1 MWQRR
6 RRRQHKVTVLQ
17 LASPAPRTIH
27 VTNGTL
33 VISFARAY
41 SSGIAT
47 VIVPELMRPAIIS
60 PHAYLAQN
68 NPDFTVGPKVQPH
81 CTSPAPRAIHVTNG
95 TLAFAFTHAYP
106 SGIATVIVPEL
117 MRPAYLAQDA
127 PSTATPSASERGTCS
142 NRVLAPQAK
151 LVTYARTIY

>member
-1 MWQRR
+1 M
-6 RRRQHKVTVLQ
+6 
-17 LASPAPRTIH
+17 
-27 VTNGTL
+27 
-33 VISFARAY
+33 ISFARAY

-47 VIVPELMRPAIIS
+47 VTVPELMRPAIIS

-117 MRPAYLAQDA
+117 MRLPIWRRMHPALPHPA
-127 PSTATPSASERGTCS
+127 
-142 NRVLAPQAK
+142 
-151 LVTYARTIY
+151 LVKEAHVPIVF

>member
-1 MWQRR
+1 MGF
-6 RRRQHKVTVLQ
+6 KK
-17 LASPAPRTIH
+17 
-27 VTNGTL
+27 
-33 VISFARAY
+33 ISFARAY

>member
-1 MWQRR
+1 M
-6 RRRQHKVTVLQ
+6 TV
-17 LASPAPRTIH
+17 
-27 VTNGTL
+27 
-33 VISFARAY
+33 
-41 SSGIAT
+41 
-47 VIVPELMRPAIIS
+47 
-60 PHAYLAQN
+60 QN
-68 NPDFTVGPKVQPH
+68 NPDFYGRPKIIAALHV
-81 CTSPAPRAIHVTNG
+81 TGPRAIHVTNG

>member
-1 MWQRR
+1 M
-6 RRRQHKVTVLQ
+6 VV
-17 LASPAPRTIH
+17 AP
-27 VTNGTL
+27 
-33 VISFARAY
+33 FAA
-41 SSGIAT
+41 AA
-47 VIVPELMRPAIIS
+47 VAIVC
-60 PHAYLAQN
+60 LAQN

>member
-1 MWQRR
+1 MSRAGPAAALAVKSR
-6 RRRQHKVTVLQ
+6 TQ
-17 LASPAPRTIH
+17 LMAGDI
-27 VTNGTL
+27 
-33 VISFARAY
+33 
-41 SSGIAT
+41 
-47 VIVPELMRPAIIS
+47 
-60 PHAYLAQN
+60 
-68 NPDFTVGPKVQPH
+68 